1 MNINTMEQRLIIS
14 ELMKKMKA
22 TKNELAEALIVSG
35 LDSLEPLPA
44 KNAVRANIIALQRKL
59 QGRGIRFV
67 NTKINR
73 GTTYTITEEAY
84 EFLLD
89 NYSEAE
95 YDENGAMV
103 GLTIL
108 YPPFSIQEE

>member
-14 ELMKKMKA
+14 ELMKKKKA

-35 LDSLEPLPA
+35 LDSLEKLPA
-44 KNAVRANIIALQRKL
+44 KSAVRASIIMLQRKL
-59 QGRGIRFV
+59 YTRGIRFV
-67 NTKINR
+67 NIKTSR
-73 GTTYTITEEAY
+73 GPTYTITEEAY
-84 EFLLD
+84 QFLLD
-89 NYSEAE
+89 NYSEPE

-108 YPPFSIQEE
+108 YPPFSTQEE

>member
-14 ELMKKMKA
+14 ELMKKKKA

-35 LDSLEPLPA
+35 LDSLETLPA
-44 KNAVRANIIALQRKL
+44 KNAVRAGIIALQRKL

-67 NTKINR
+67 NHRTNR
-73 GTTYTITEEAY
+73 GAE
-84 EFLLD
+84 
-89 NYSEAE
+89 YSEAE

-108 YPPFSIQEE
+108 YPPFSTQEE

>member
-1 MNINTMEQRLIIS
+1 MNIYTMEQRIIIS
-14 ELMKKMKA
+14 ELMKKKKA
-22 TKNELAEALIVSG
+22 TKTELAEALIVSG
-35 LDSLEPLPA
+35 LDSLETLPA
-44 KNAVRANIIALQRKL
+44 KNAVRASMISLQRKL
-59 QGRGIRFV
+59 HGRGIRFV

-73 GTTYTITEEAY
+73 GTEYNITEEAY

-108 YPPFSIQEE
+108 YPPFSTQEE